1 MVVASLVVAGELR
14 CYCNESGCVSTG
26 YMCKSP
32 AGQCYTAVEV
42 QGETTRATHG
52 CLDSVPVEQ
61 RGLCGRQ
68 AADKRSEG
76 GGGGRRRDKAKERS
90 EVVRG
95 GSGEATVSRF
105 PLLIC
110 CGEDMCNYIENIDF
124 SSIATLTRTNGTLL
138 RGKAWTARL
147 LALVNMVVNISF
159 PPPPPTSRS
168 FTLSLPLPLSL
179 SPVSVSVARSLACS
193 LACLVLCY

>member
-1 MVVASLVVAGELR
+1 MPLSPSLLPSVADAVALIVALFVVAGELR

-42 QGETTRATHG
+42 QGEATRATHG
-52 CLDSVPVEQ
+52 CLDTVPVEQ

-76 GGGGRRRDKAKERS
+76 GGGGGRHDRARERS
-90 EVVRG
+90 ELVRG
-95 GSGEATVSRF
+95 GSGPDGSVSRF

-110 CGEDMCNYIENIDF
+110 CSEDMCNYIENIDF
-124 SSIATLTRTNGTLL
+124 SSIATLTRTNGTLH
-138 RGKAWTARL
+138 RGEEG
-147 LALVNMVVNISF
+147 
-159 PPPPPTSRS
+159 P
-168 FTLSLPLPLSL
+168 
-179 SPVSVSVARSLACS
+179 
-193 LACLVLCY
+193 